1 MDCNERCAFCF
12 ISVILNSFFSFQVK
26 SGKEL
31 KAFLFNDFLMLTRPR
46 SSITGN
52 LSKKIGFNEQEV
64 IYDIYRKVRL
74 VCISFTSVDLPISSP
89 EFPPFWSKETKR
101 TTPQTKS
108 KTCTRTSCFPF
119 HCTHWTCVDR
129 ITGVTNAGLTF
140 LVLTK
145 KIAVSRNEIGD
156 VYEDVYSLCVFV
168 SRLESLT
175 LVYRFSRIPAY

>member
-119 HCTHWTCVDR
+119 HCTH
-129 ITGVTNAGLTF
+129 
-140 LVLTK
+140 
-145 KIAVSRNEIGD
+145 
-156 VYEDVYSLCVFV
+156 
-168 SRLESLT
+168 
-175 LVYRFSRIPAY
+175 